1 MIHHLSTSVHA
12 VALTEAFFRLRS
24 FVHRAIALTQPAGS
38 CVVQHF
44 VFLLIPDHI
53 IPNNT

>member
-38 CVVQHF
+38 CVVHF

>member
-24 FVHRAIALTQPAGS
+24 LVHRAIALTQPAGS